1 MGVVEQLVVE
11 GSNRIAEDAVG
22 EAEGMV
28 VVEVAVEMLWLLTLL
43 RQALIVHPQRNQVR
57 VTPPEMLA
65 LNATRRSTRFVIV
78 QAARRTSS
86 LNYFSDMRK
95 NCESVGRQ
103 RVVCLSGSLASWK
116 PVSRLMQRIVGRS

>member
-1 MGVVEQLVVE
+1 MEQLVVE

-22 EAEGMV
+22 KAEGMV
-28 VVEVAVEMLWLLTLL
+28 VVEVAVEMLRLLTLR

-65 LNATRRSTRFVIV
+65 LNATGRSTRFVIV

-86 LNYFSDMRK
+86 PNYFSDMRE

-103 RVVCLSGSLASWK
+103 RVVCLSGSLAS
-116 PVSRLMQRIVGRS
+116 